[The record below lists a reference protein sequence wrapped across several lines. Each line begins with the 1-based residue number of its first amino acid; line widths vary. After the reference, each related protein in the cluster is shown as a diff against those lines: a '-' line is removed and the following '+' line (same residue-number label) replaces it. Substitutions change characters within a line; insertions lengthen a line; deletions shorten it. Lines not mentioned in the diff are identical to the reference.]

1 MLKYILKL
9 GWKNVWRNPTRS
21 GVVIVTVL
29 LGTWA
34 GIFAA
39 GFFNGMLDDYIKGQI
54 NLTVGH
60 IQIMHPEFE
69 DLYNPNYVIPN
80 AENLIET
87 LQENPRVEEVSGK
100 SVATGL
106 AQSARNSFGVKIWGM
121 DIENDT
127 SASVRSIKGYLKDG
141 DFPEAENRNQI
152 LIGDDLAERLGL
164 ELRSRMVLSFQDIS
178 GDLTAGAFRVAGIF
192 DSFDSRFDENF
203 VVVNKADLNRILGG
217 ENLTHNIR
225 IDTDDLMTAGVLAEQ
240 LQNSYPDLEVKSWR
254 EIAPDLRY
262 VFDMQDLS
270 LYMVMIIIIIGLI
283 FSIINTMLM
292 AVMERTRELG
302 MLRAIGM
309 NKSRTFSM
317 VMLETV
323 FLTLVGSP
331 IGLLLGWLTITYF
344 GNSGIDLSAFS
355 EGLEG
360 WGFTTMIYP
369 SLALKYYLNIVL
381 FVAVAA
387 LISALYPAWRALQLR
402 PVEAIRKFN

>member
-39 GFFNGMLDDYIKGQI
+39 GFFNGMLDDYLKGQI

-60 IQIMHPEFE
+60 VQIMHPEFE
-69 DLYNPNYVIPN
+69 DLYNPNYSIHN
-80 AENLIET
+80 T
-87 LQENPRVEEVSGK
+87 EEVVKSLNEISTIKDISAK
-100 SVATGL
+100 SVASGL
-106 AQSARNSFGVKIWGM
+106 AQSARNSFGVTIWGM

-127 SASVRSIKGYLKDG
+127 SISVRSIEGYLDEG
-141 DFPEAENRNQI
+141 DMPDPTGRNQI
-152 LIGDDLAERLGL
+152 LIGDDLADRLGL
-164 ELRSRMVLSFQDIS
+164 ELRSRMVLSFQDVN
-178 GDLTAGAFRVAGIF
+178 GDITAGAFRVAGIF
-192 DSFDSRFDENF
+192 DSFDSRFDESY
-203 VVVNKADLNRILGG
+203 VVVNKANLNQLLGE

-225 IDTDDLMTAGVLAEQ
+225 IDVGELMVADDLASQ
-240 LQNSYPDLEVKSWR
+240 IQQDFPNLEVKSWR

-262 VFDMQDLS
+262 VFDMQDIS

-323 FLTLVGSP
+323 FLTMVGSP
-331 IGLLLGWLTITYF
+331 AGLLLGWLTITYF
-344 GNSGIDLSAFS
+344 GMNGIDLSAFAD
-355 EGLEG
+355 GLEG

-381 FVAVAA
+381 LVAVAA
-387 LISALYPAWRALQLR
+387 LISALYPAWRALKLR

>member
-21 GVVIVTVL
+21 GVVIITVL

-87 LQENPRVEEVSGK
+87 LQENPRVDEVSGK

-106 AQSARNSFGVKIWGM
+106 AQSARNSFGVTIWGM

-127 SASVRSIKGYLKDG
+127 SASVHSIKGYLKDG